1 MMLYRFYSS
10 RTAYLSAVAQTH
22 PFGFKHGLGADSQ
35 CKAHNETYTNVIVNH
50 IASQAS
56 LFYIY
61 FKLIGAKRM
70 SSVYTN
76 FSPFLSMTARAA
88 VASVIFFS
96 IIVTSAT
103 GTAVW
108 KVTSALYSV
117 FSILIS
123 FVDKRYCTLPES
135 L

>member
-1 MMLYRFYSS
+1 MTLYRFYSP

-35 CKAHNETYTNVIVNH
+35 CKAHNETYTNVIINH
-50 IASQAS
+50 IALQAS

-61 FKLIGAKRM
+61 FKLIGTKRM

-76 FSPFLSMTARAA
+76 FSPFSSMTARAA

-96 IIVTSAT
+96 IMVTSAT

-108 KVTSALYSV
+108 KVTSAPYSV

>member
-1 MMLYRFYSS
+1 MTL
-10 RTAYLSAVAQTH
+10 
-22 PFGFKHGLGADSQ
+22 
-35 CKAHNETYTNVIVNH
+35 
-50 IASQAS
+50 QAS

-70 SSVYTN
+70 SLVYTN
-76 FSPFLSMTARAA
+76 FSPFSSITARAA
-88 VASVIFFS
+88 VASVIFFL
-96 IIVTSAT
+96 IIDTSET

-108 KVTSALYSV
+108 KVTSAPYSV
-117 FSILIS
+117 FSMLIS

>member
-35 CKAHNETYTNVIVNH
+35 CKAHNETYTNAIINH

-76 FSPFLSMTARAA
+76 FSPFSSMTARAA

-96 IIVTSAT
+96 IMVTSAT

-108 KVTSALYSV
+108 KVTSAPYSV

>member
-1 MMLYRFYSS
+1 MLYRFYSS
-10 RTAYLSAVAQTH
+10 STAYLSAVAQTH

-35 CKAHNETYTNVIVNH
+35 CKAHNGTYTNVIANH
-50 IASQAS
+50 IALQAS

-70 SSVYTN
+70 SLVYTN
-76 FSPFLSMTARAA
+76 FSPFSSMTARAA

-96 IIVTSAT
+96 IIDTSET

-108 KVTSALYSV
+108 KVTSAPYSV
-117 FSILIS
+117 FSMLIS

>member
-1 MMLYRFYSS
+1 MTLYRFYSP

-22 PFGFKHGLGADSQ
+22 PYGFKHGLGADSQ
-35 CKAHNETYTNVIVNH
+35 CKAHNETYTNVIANH
-50 IASQAS
+50 IALQAS

-70 SSVYTN
+70 SLVYTN
-76 FSPFLSMTARAA
+76 FSPFSSMTARAA

-96 IIVTSAT
+96 IIDTSET

-108 KVTSALYSV
+108 KVTSAPYSV
-117 FSILIS
+117 FSMLIS

>member
-1 MMLYRFYSS
+1 MTLYRFYSP

-35 CKAHNETYTNVIVNH
+35 CKAHNETYTNVIANH
-50 IASQAS
+50 IALQAS

-70 SSVYTN
+70 SLVYTN
-76 FSPFLSMTARAA
+76 FSPFSSMTARAA

-96 IIVTSAT
+96 IIDTSET

-108 KVTSALYSV
+108 KVTSAPYSV
-117 FSILIS
+117 FSMLIS

>member
-1 MMLYRFYSS
+1 MTLYRFYSP

-35 CKAHNETYTNVIVNH
+35 CKAHNETYTNVIANH
-50 IASQAS
+50 IALQAS

-70 SSVYTN
+70 SLVYTN
-76 FSPFLSMTARAA
+76 FSPFSSMTARAA
-88 VASVIFFS
+88 GASVIFFS
-96 IIVTSAT
+96 IIDTSET

-108 KVTSALYSV
+108 KVTSAPYSV
-117 FSILIS
+117 FSMLIS
-123 FVDKRYCTLPES
+123 FVVKRYCTLPES